1 MAQRIGAHTVE
12 VEVEVESHAVMISHP
27 EATTHLILRAAR

>member
-1 MAQRIGAHTVE
+1 MAQRIGAHT